1 MFSVVELDNTR
12 TLVVC
17 LRLNTT
23 PSSSLNLLEK
33 MKKKTDKSI
42 QAEALQKLTRV
53 QGKKFLHLKRPI
65 IGLHVIDNLYV

>member
-33 MKKKTDKSI
+33 MKKKNRQINTGRSIAEADKSTRQKI
-42 QAEALQKLTRV
+42 FALKET
-53 QGKKFLHLKRPI
+53 HNRPTC
-65 IGLHVIDNLYV
+65 NR

>member
-12 TLVVC
+12 TVVVY

-23 PSSSLNLLEK
+23 PLSSLNLLEK
-33 MKKKTDKSI
+33 NVKTYKSI

-53 QGKKFLHLKRPI
+53 QGKKLLHLQRPI

>member
-1 MFSVVELDNTR
+1 
-12 TLVVC
+12 